1 MKQLI
6 LWMLSLLLIGGSAM
20 AQQRTTV
27 QGAVVDAQGE
37 PVIGVSVVEKG
48 TTVATSTGADGKF
61 TLSVS
66 SPEAVLVFNYLG
78 YKPLERPAS
87 AVGATPVVLEE
98 DQMLLDEVV
107 VVGYGAM
114 KKTDLTGSVVAVK
127 PDELNKGNQITA
139 QDALV
144 GKIAGVHIVPGSG
157 APGTGATIRI
167 RGGASLS
174 ASNDPLIIID
184 GVPVDN
190 SGIEGASNV
199 IGTINPNDIESFTVV
214 KDASA
219 TAIYGSRASNGV
231 IIISTKKGG
240 GEKMQLNY
248 TNRFSLSTIMTKM
261 DVLTAEEFKAFVP
274 TVSGVPENPTFG
286 DVATDWQDQIYQVA
300 FGHDHNLSL
309 SGRLLKNAPYR
320 VHLGYTDQ
328 NGVIKTNSYNRYTT
342 GVGIAPRFF
351 DAHLTVD
358 LNVKLSY
365 ENNHKVSSSV
375 VGSAWGYDPT
385 RPVKTGS
392 STWETD
398 PGLGYYIWT
407 DGNGKPMNLQSNNPV
422 AVLDLQKDMNKV
434 TRSIGNAA
442 IDYKIHG
449 LEDLHLNLNTGYDVL
464 TSKNSNDIPELA
476 GMMYT
481 GNKSD
486 GTGLVE
492 RSTQDKRNYL
502 LDLYA
507 NYTHNFADKHAL
519 NVTAGYGWQH
529 FWKRYN
535 TTAND
540 PQGNEISSPKHYET
554 EYFLLSLFGRLNY
567 IYDNRYMLTST
578 LRSDASSRF
587 HKDNRWGLF
596 PSVALGWRVS
606 QESFLRDSHI
616 LSDLKLRLS
625 YGVTGQQDIINDY
638 PYMSTFTVS
647 YPEASYQFGNT
658 WYNTYRPNGY
668 DPNIKWEE
676 TTTYNAGIDY
686 GFLNNRL
693 YGSIDY
699 YKRFTGDLL
708 NQINVI
714 SGTNYAPVIITN
726 IGEME
731 NYGWEFAINAVPIR
745 ASGWEWAV
753 GLNYTYTQSKITHLN
768 VFDSENTYVPT
779 GSIDATKHVQVFM
792 VNQTPYTFYL
802 AKQAYDDA
810 GKPLEGQYIQPDGSV
825 STTETRY
832 ATDKSALPTSLLG
845 FNTHLSYGNWELGV
859 SAHGAF
865 GNYVYNYLKAKD
877 SKESVYSSQIYSN
890 ILQSTRDE
898 GFEQQRLYSD
908 YFLEEGAFFRI
919 DNVSLAYTFPKLWSS
934 ASSLNLSIGVQNLAI
949 ITKYSGIDP
958 ELFSGIDGSVYQRPR
973 IYTFSMNF
981 TF

>member
-6 LWMLSLLLIGGSAM
+6 LSMLSLLLIGGSVM

-27 QGAVVDAQGE
+27 SGTVIDVQGE
-37 PVIGVSVVEKG
+37 PVIGASVVEKG
-48 TTVATSTGADGKF
+48 TTTATVTDIDGKF
-61 TLSVS
+61 ALAVS
-66 SPEAVLVFNYLG
+66 STEATVVISCLG
-78 YKPLERPAS
+78 YKAVERRA
-87 AVGATPVVLEE
+87 AEVAGAAIVMEE
-98 DQMLLDEVV
+98 DRMQLDEVV
-107 VVGYGAM
+107 VIGYGTV
-114 KKTDLTGSVVAVK
+114 KKTDLTGSVIAVK
-127 PDELNKGNQITA
+127 PDEFNRGNRITA

-144 GKIAGVHIVPGSG
+144 GKIAGVHIVSGSG

-174 ASNDPLIIID
+174 ASNDPLIVID

-190 SGIEGASNV
+190 SGIEGANNI
-199 IGTINPNDIESFTVV
+199 IGTINPNDIESFTVL

-231 IIISTKKGG
+231 IIITTKKGG
-240 GEKMQLNY
+240 SEKMQLNY
-248 TNRFSLSTIMTKM
+248 TNRFSLSTIMKKM
-261 DVLTAEEFKAFVP
+261 DVLTAEEFKTFVP
-274 TVSGVPENPTFG
+274 TVSGVPTNPVFG
-286 DVATDWQDQIYQVA
+286 DTTTDWQDQIYQVA

-328 NGVIKTNSYNRYTT
+328 NGVIKTNNYNRYTT
-342 GVGIAPRFF
+342 GIGIAPRFL
-351 DAHLTVD
+351 DTHLIVD

-365 ENNHKVSSSV
+365 ENDHKVSSSV
-375 VGSAWGYDPT
+375 VGNSWGYDPT

-407 DGNGKPMNLQSNNPV
+407 DVNGKPMNLQANNPV
-422 AVLDLQKDMNKV
+422 AVLDLQKNVNKI
-434 TRSIGNAA
+434 TRSIGNTA

-449 LEDLHLNLNTGYDVL
+449 LEDLHLNLNMGYDVL
-464 TSKNSNDIPELA
+464 TSRNSNDIPELA

-481 GNKSD
+481 SNKSD

-502 LDLYA
+502 LDFYA
-507 NYTHNFADKHAL
+507 NYTHDFADKHAV
-519 NVTAGYGWQH
+519 NIMAGYGWQH
-529 FWKRYN
+529 FWKRYD

-554 EYFLLSLFGRLNY
+554 EYFLLSFFGRLNY
-567 IYDNRYMLTST
+567 MYDNRYMLTAT

-587 HKDNRWGLF
+587 HKDNRWGFF

-606 QESFLRDSHI
+606 QESFLKDSHI
-616 LSDLKLRLS
+616 LSNLKLRLS

-647 YPEASYQFGNT
+647 YPEASYQFGDI

-686 GFLNNRL
+686 GFLDNRI

-699 YKRFTGDLL
+699 YKRFTSDLL

-731 NYGWEFAINAVPIR
+731 NHGWEFAINVIPVQAN
-745 ASGWEWAV
+745 GWEWLV
-753 GLNYTYTQSKITHLN
+753 GLNYTYTRSKITRLN
-768 VFDSENTYVPT
+768 VFDSDNTYVPT

-802 AKQAYDDA
+802 AQQAYDND
-810 GKPLEGQYIQPDGSV
+810 GKPLEGQYVQPDGSI

-845 FNTHLSYGNWELGV
+845 FNTHLSYGNWELGI

-865 GNYVYNYLKAKD
+865 GNYVYNYFKAKD
-877 SKESVYSSQIYSN
+877 SKENVYSSQIYSN
-890 ILQSTRDE
+890 ILRSTRDE

-908 YFLEEGAFFRI
+908 YFLEKGAFFRI
-919 DNVSLAYTFPKLWSS
+919 DNISLGYTFPKLWNST
-934 ASSLNLSIGVQNLAI
+934 SSLSLNIGVQNLAT
-949 ITKYSGIDP
+949 ITGYSGVDP
-958 ELFSGIDGSVYQRPR
+958 ELFSGIDGNVYQRPR
-973 IYTFSMNF
+973 IYTFGMSL